1 MCALL
6 LLHTAQSSEFLEF
19 LHGCQPILTNGICEI
34 NFLIVSTLHENLI
47 HLLINDGA

>member
-19 LHGCQPILTNGICEI
+19 LHGCQPSLQMVYVR
-34 NFLIVSTLHENLI
+34 LIF
-47 HLLINDGA
+47 